1 MRLAKNQIAF
11 IVVLGVVGVIIA
23 IYVLG
28 DSSRMGENT
37 LLVIFGT
44 VTIIF
49 AAMLLLKH
57 KGVANYGIAQL

>member
-11 IVVLGVVGVIIA
+11 IVVLGVVGVIMA
-23 IYVLG
+23 VYVLG

-37 LLVIFGT
+37 MLVIFGT

>member
-1 MRLAKNQIAF
+1 MKLAKNQIAF

-23 IYVLG
+23 VYVLG

-37 LLVIFGT
+37 MLVIFGT

-49 AAMLLLKH
+49 AAMLLLRH
-57 KGVANYGIAQL
+57 KGAGSYGIAQL